1 MEEIK
6 FKVIKNTEE
15 KTEIKS
21 KPTEKNV
28 IVNFL
33 EFEKLPPV
41 PTVLK
46 TDKYASAE
54 WKRAIKELIKKNMI
68 NQLDL
73 KPLEVLCKSYSR
85 WRKLEEKIDT
95 LESFTYKPYEDSKIE
110 HPRPEIKIAQTYA
123 KQYTVL
129 CESFGM
135 TPTSRLA
142 MIKGSEFRT
151 PKGDSPKDDS
161 PKDVTEIILG
171 G

>member
-1 MEEIK
+1 MK
-6 FKVIKNTEE
+6 KPEE
-15 KTEIKS
+15 KTEIKP
-21 KPTEKNV
+21 KPAEKNI

-33 EFEKLPPV
+33 EFEKIPPV

-46 TDKYASAE
+46 KDKYASAE

-85 WRKLEEKIDT
+85 WRTVEEKIDT
-95 LESFTYKPYEDSKIE
+95 LESLTYKPYADSNIE
-110 HPRPEIKIAQTYA
+110 HARPEIKIAQTYA
-123 KQYTVL
+123 KQYKGL

-142 MIKGSEFRT
+142 MIRGSKF
-151 PKGDSPKDDS
+151 SNPKDNNPNDDE
-161 PKDVTEIILG
+161 PKDVTEILLG